1 MSNLDF
7 IREHIPRSALW
18 DQLGEELAELI
29 QALYKLR
36 RAEGN
41 GNPTPV
47 TVEEARAAVQ
57 EEVTDVTNCLFVLG
71 IDTEFHDWLP
81 VVKGKHEQRSA
92 KIAFTENVTLAA
104 LDLAKEIAAYG
115 ACFGFASEHG
125 EQIRFNCMKLG
136 YNIDFDPE
144 NQKLA
149 RWVER
154 IKEAQNG

>member
-47 TVEEARAAVQ
+47 TVTEASAAVQ
-57 EEVTDVTNCLFVLG
+57 EEISDVVNCCMILDFTDMRVDFKSDTMAGLFYAGELTTNKKRCDYTPMIIG
-71 IDTEFHDWLP
+71 
-81 VVKGKHEQRSA
+81 SA
-92 KIAFTENVTLAA
+92 LNNLKAE
-104 LDLAKEIAAYG
+104 
-115 ACFGFASEHG
+115 
-125 EQIRFNCMKLG
+125 G

-144 NQKLA
+144 SPKLA

-154 IKEAQNG
+154 IKEAQK